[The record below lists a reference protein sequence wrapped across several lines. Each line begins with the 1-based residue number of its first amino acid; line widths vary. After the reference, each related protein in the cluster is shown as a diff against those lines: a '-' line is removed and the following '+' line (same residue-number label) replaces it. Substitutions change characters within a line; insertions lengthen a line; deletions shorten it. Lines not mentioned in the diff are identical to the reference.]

1 MATNIL
7 KHLIKKQIYFFINF
21 ICKYHLF
28 CITFDL
34 YLKIKNMKTQNA
46 LNYINNG
53 FGIALAVL
61 AGSMIVLAAVQA
73 VLHGLK

>member
-1 MATNIL
+1 
-7 KHLIKKQIYFFINF
+7 
-21 ICKYHLF
+21 
-28 CITFDL
+28 
-34 YLKIKNMKTQNA
+34 MKTQNA